1 MRRNKWIVA
10 LLIGVLLC
18 SAFAAG
24 CGKGPA
30 AAKVGDVEIPVQ
42 SLENMYNSNSSYA
55 SYYGADLTT
64 AEGIEAYQD
73 QLLDQ
78 LIDAEAKTYQA
89 NLAGVKLT
97 DEEFE
102 TAKTNAQSTYDE
114 FYQQFVDAA
123 KDSGSSDVNAYAN
136 KLVTETLAKNGKSLG
151 AVKKEFLESAEKEL
165 LVNKHKDQ
173 LLADVTPTE
182 QEIKDMYD
190 AELAAQQTEFAS
202 SPSTFFTYQTYYS
215 YGYTCMPLTTP
226 EGLFYVRQ
234 ILVEDEATANDLL
247 KRIQEGADF
256 EALLAEYNTDPG
268 MQIAENQP
276 GYLVGEGAGFVEE
289 FLNAALALKQEGDV
303 SGAVKSDY
311 GYHIIK
317 RMKDAVPG
325 TIPYDTLKAKFEVY
339 ATNKIKS
346 DYYAKLADEWMQG
359 DYIARYPENYRYIG
373 KSALEG

>member
-18 SAFAAG
+18 SALAAG

-42 SLENMYNSNSSYA
+42 SLENMYNSNSAYA
-55 SYYGADLTT
+55 AYYGADLTT

-89 NLAGVKLT
+89 SLAGVTLT
-97 DEEFE
+97 DEERE

-123 KDSGSSDVNAYAN
+123 KNSGSSDVAAYAN
-136 KLVTETLAKNGKSLG
+136 KLLTETLAKNGKSLG

-165 LVNKHKDQ
+165 LINKHKDQ
-173 LLADVTPTE
+173 LLANVTPTE
-182 QEIKDMYD
+182 QEIQDLYD
-190 AELAAQQTEFAS
+190 AELTAQQTEFAS
-202 SPSTFFTYQTYYS
+202 SPASFFTYQTYYS
-215 YGYTCMPLTTP
+215 YGYTCMPLTMP

-234 ILVEDEATANDLL
+234 ILVEDEAAANDLL

-256 EALLAEYNTDPG
+256 EELLAEYNTDPG
-268 MQIAENQP
+268 MQIAENQQ
-276 GYLVGEGAGFVEE
+276 GYLVGEGASFVEE
-289 FLNAALALKQEGDV
+289 FLNAALALKKEGDV

-346 DYYAKLADEWMQG
+346 DYYTKLADEWMQG
-359 DYIARYPENYRYIG
+359 DYITRYPENYRHIG

>member
-18 SAFAAG
+18 SALAAG

-55 SYYGADLTT
+55 AYYGADLST

-78 LIDAEAKTYQA
+78 FIDMEAKAYQA
-89 NLAGVKLT
+89 NLAGVTLT
-97 DEEFE
+97 SEEIE

-123 KDSGSSDVNAYAN
+123 KNSGSSDVAAYAN
-136 KLVTETLAKNGKSLG
+136 KLLTETLAKNGKTLG
-151 AVKKEFLESAEKEL
+151 GIKKEFLESAKKEL
-165 LVNKHKDQ
+165 LINKHQEQ
-173 LLADVTPTE
+173 LLSGVTPTE
-182 QEIKDMYD
+182 QEIQDMYN
-190 AELAAQQTEFAS
+190 AELTAQQTEFAS
-202 SPSTFFTYQTYYS
+202 SPASFFTYQTYYS
-215 YGYTCMPLTTP
+215 YGYTCMPLTIP

-247 KRIQEGADF
+247 AQIQQGADF

-268 MQIAENQP
+268 MQTEENKQ
-276 GYLVGEGAGFVEE
+276 GYLVGTGASFVEP
-289 FLNAALALKQEGDV
+289 FLNAALALKKEGDV

-346 DYYAKLADEWMQG
+346 DYYTKLADEWMQG
-359 DYIARYPENYRYIG
+359 DYITRYPENYRHIG